1 MMALARSLFPFRK
14 RSLPYLI
21 TCVAGVKRGGVGRG
35 WKKREKGLPLFF
47 FSTLLLF
54 PLPPFLTPATQA
66 IKYGKDRLRSWA
78 GYILKSLL
86 TVDAT
91 INNQAF
97 SHDRC
102 IIFLGLNYIKG
113 DITFLNSVRK
123 GDIEAQVEFSLKVTE
138 RATVTC
144 YRCNR
149 FRKTVCPFT
158 YLHFSE
164 F

>member
-1 MMALARSLFPFRK
+1 M
-14 RSLPYLI
+14 
-21 TCVAGVKRGGVGRG
+21 
-35 WKKREKGLPLFF
+35 PLFF

-66 IKYGKDRLRSWA
+66 IKYGKDRFTQLL
-78 GYILKSLL
+78 GYIFKGLL

-102 IIFLGLNYIKG
+102 NIFLGLSYIKG
-113 DITFLNSVRK
+113 NITFLNSVRK

-138 RATVTC
+138 RARVTC
-144 YRCNR
+144 Y
-149 FRKTVCPFT
+149 
-158 YLHFSE
+158 
-164 F
+164 

>member
-1 MMALARSLFPFRK
+1 MEKKGEGIASL
-14 RSLPYLI
+14 
-21 TCVAGVKRGGVGRG
+21 
-35 WKKREKGLPLFF
+35 F

-66 IKYGKDRLRSWA
+66 IKYGKDRLRSCL
-78 GYILKSLL
+78 GYIFKSLL

-102 IIFLGLNYIKG
+102 NIFLGLNYIKG
-113 DITFLNSVRK
+113 NITFLNSVRK
-123 GDIEAQVEFSLKVTE
+123 GNIEAQVKFSLKVTE
-138 RATVTC
+138 RARVTC
-144 YRCNR
+144 HRCNR
-149 FRKTVCPFT
+149 FRKTVCLFT